1 MQPPQ
6 STSLHAKATTVAAGN
21 GPLITFLVA
30 SSLISI
36 HPSTCVI
43 DITLASLPTDFP
55 VIVALGKLQTNTNDT
70 DAGRYAEYETVMRRR
85 AQGRPNLR
93 IVREPTNSGGEK
105 LIGSLRHAIKSVQTP
120 YTCSVQHDLAYTAV
134 RSIDFEAIVADMQN
148 ATFQMK
154 LVRTVQSLP

>member
-1 MQPPQ
+1 MIVKKKSRNLSLEIAIYLWKSMRPPR
-6 STSLHAKATTVAAGN
+6 STSLHAEATTVAA

-70 DAGRYAEYETVMRRR
+70 DAGRS
-85 AQGRPNLR
+85 P
-93 IVREPTNSGGEK
+93 S
-105 LIGSLRHAIKSVQTP
+105 
-120 YTCSVQHDLAYTAV
+120 
-134 RSIDFEAIVADMQN
+134 
-148 ATFQMK
+148 MK
-154 LVRTVQSLP
+154 P